1 MLCAHETEWV
11 KLFKIK
17 CLIQIKA
24 RITTYRDCEASV
36 VHKKDINQDTTEDER
51 EKMKEEERRGSAE
64 MQLSITRRRINCILH
79 NNNKVMHFCVLVSWT
94 IKSFFSMII
103 A

>member
-1 MLCAHETEWV
+1 MCVCVHETEWV

-36 VHKKDINQDTTEDER
+36 VHKKDINQDTTEDDG
-51 EKMKEEERRGSAE
+51 EKNKEEERRG
-64 MQLSITRRRINCILH
+64 
-79 NNNKVMHFCVLVSWT
+79 
-94 IKSFFSMII
+94 
-103 A
+103 